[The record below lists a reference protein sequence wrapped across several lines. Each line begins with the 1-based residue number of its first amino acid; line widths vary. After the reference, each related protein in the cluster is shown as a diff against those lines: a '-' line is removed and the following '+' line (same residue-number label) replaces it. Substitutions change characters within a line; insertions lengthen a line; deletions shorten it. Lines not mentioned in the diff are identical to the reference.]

1 MTPQQARAELARRE
15 LARREEQRAAPQVQ
29 QTQAYGDPVVNE
41 QGQYQVGSVI
51 PGQTGNIREQVLG
64 SVNERAKNWES
75 KIGGMI
81 EPVMSIGSGMVAQ
94 TVGQIGGGIAQVRD
108 PNNPLSGPEARDRI
122 TNTMTYQPRSEH
134 GQATMNV
141 VGETMAP
148 VGEAIESTR
157 LGDEALEAGYPEWIA
172 RLAEGTPEYAGALLS
187 LFGLRNAVPNK
198 YAPMKTKAPPG
209 YKGDPNY
216 RSPLDPTKQP
226 KVAASGRME
235 PVMDDMG
242 QIKESLL
249 KGEANPKAAKYKI
262 DPITGSVIDDPL
274 AKAALGQNWSD
285 DVVSTT
291 KLIAKDPP
299 TRAKSIEMLR
309 IARRGKKDPVW
320 GVDNRPSDVLGA
332 SVMERYNALKK
343 IQTTSGAQIDKVAR
357 ASLKGNVD
365 ATPAFNQFRATI
377 EKMGGK
383 LNDKGKLEFD
393 VMSDVYGQAKNQKNL
408 LPVIERVEAMG
419 NNPSAL
425 ALHNTKR
432 WLYDFVYNKNAGGK
446 AGLTG
451 PAEKAIKK
459 LAADINEQLKGIST
473 PYDKVNTAYSDAI
486 GALDDMGSSLGKTL
500 YGENADKAVGTTM
513 RRVLG
518 NPASRIPISNSVK
531 NADKILKKYNITF
544 KDDISSQA
552 LFANALDDYITTP
565 TNRTTFLAKGGAKVA
580 EALEKSKAAN
590 MRDVAGEVVNK
601 VFGKSDEAAL
611 NALEDLL
618 RSSGKANK

>member
-1 MTPQQARAELARRE
+1 
-15 LARREEQRAAPQVQ
+15 
-29 QTQAYGDPVVNE
+29 
-41 QGQYQVGSVI
+41 
-51 PGQTGNIREQVLG
+51 
-64 SVNERAKNWES
+64 
-75 KIGGMI
+75 
-81 EPVMSIGSGMVAQ
+81 
-94 TVGQIGGGIAQVRD
+94 
-108 PNNPLSGPEARDRI
+108 
-122 TNTMTYQPRSEH
+122 MTYQPRSEH

-141 VGETMAP
+141 IGETMAP
-148 VGEAIESTR
+148 VGEVIESTR
-157 LGDEALEAGYPEWIA
+157 LGDEALEAGYPEWVA

-198 YAPMKTKAPPG
+198 YAPMKTKAPVTG
-209 YKGDPNY
+209 RKQVF

-226 KVAASGRME
+226 KVAASGRIE

-274 AKAALGQNWSD
+274 AKTALGQNWSD

-299 TRAKSIEMLR
+299 TKAKSIEMLR

-343 IQTTSGAQIDKVAR
+343 IQTTSGSQIDKVAK

-365 ATPAFNQFRATI
+365 ASPAFNQFRATI

-408 LPVIERVEAMG
+408 LPVIQRVEAMG
-419 NNPSAL
+419 NNPTAL

-459 LAADINEQLKGIST
+459 LAADINEQLKGISA

-486 GALDDMGSSLGKTL
+486 GALDDLGSSLEKRYTARTL
-500 YGENADKAVGTTM
+500 I
-513 RRVLG
+513 RRSGRPCAECLATQRHG
-518 NPASRIPISNSVK
+518 YRYPIQSRTLI
-531 NADKILKKYNITF
+531 
-544 KDDISSQA
+544 
-552 LFANALDDYITTP
+552 
-565 TNRTTFLAKGGAKVA
+565 
-580 EALEKSKAAN
+580 KS
-590 MRDVAGEVVNK
+590 
-601 VFGKSDEAAL
+601 
-611 NALEDLL
+611 
-618 RSSGKANK
+618 